1 MRPDERTLV
10 VAADGAHARCF
21 EERRQ
26 GGRLIEHPEWTADL
40 APGHGSR
47 PSSGSVH
54 DRMGHGM
61 HGTAPRSS
69 ADHALEE
76 YCARLAERIGGVFHD
91 ERFEALVLFAPPRA
105 LGRLRE
111 HLPPPVHA
119 RLVLD
124 APHEVLTET
133 DEELRHRLRE
143 LRFHAPHKPS
153 AET

>member
-47 PSSGSVH
+47 PSSGSIH
-54 DRMGHGM
+54 DRMGYGL

-69 ADHALEE
+69 GDHALEQ
-76 YCARLAERIGGVFHD
+76 YCAHLAERIAAVVQK
-91 ERFEALVLFAPPRA
+91 EQFEALVLLAPPRA

-111 HLPPPVHA
+111 HLPAPAHA

-124 APHEVLTET
+124 APCEVVTET
-133 DEELRHRLRE
+133 GEDLRRRLRD
-143 LRFHAPHKPS
+143 LRFHAV
-153 AET
+153 